1 MPRYICSLPNTKKA
15 GRIPE
20 LITDDLK
27 KIEDFARRWDQP
39 GRGVYDCVGVLKEG
53 ARRRSREVIA
63 ELVQLHV
70 DIDFK
75 DIVDSPDN
83 VDRRLR
89 QLPLLPTEIR
99 NSGGGRHVIYRL
111 KEPIDASEPEFER
124 ACDLLKRL
132 TACLCGDPAPAHPAA
147 LLRRPG
153 THNTKREKPV
163 LCEVMWRGGD
173 AVDITEIET
182 LLDRL
187 QGAPLFARG
196 DRGNGHDRHSPFEHS
211 AEKTPVDVAERLAAM
226 QFKGRGESA
235 MHTTQLACTASLLRA
250 GCTVDHVVAEVLEAT
265 RAAVAGDA
273 RTAKWNW
280 ATEELEIRR
289 MCTDFI
295 SNLHP
300 ELSVLLP
307 DELRTKFEA
316 AIAAGKTPKVVYARH
331 IGWHV
336 RSFENNE
343 PEPANNPQAKAAEQ
357 APEPG
362 KTSAPFVLRPF
373 VPFDPAGLPPRQWLY
388 GRHYQRRTVSGTV
401 APGGFGK
408 TTLCMVEAVAMATCR
423 NLLGEQPEQRLRCW
437 YHNGE
442 DSLEELNRRLA
453 AICQHFGIPQEEL
466 SGWFFMTS
474 GNEVPLRVAKGY
486 SNLVIDTRLIK
497 HITEA
502 IGDNQIDAA
511 TLDPLV
517 TLHGVPENDT
527 GKMDTVVRIFA
538 SITDT
543 QDCAIELSH
552 HTRKLLAGSSAD
564 YVVDDMRGAGS
575 MKDAMRAVRMLNLMT
590 KTDAESTGIPEH
602 ERPSYFR
609 VDRVKA
615 NNAPPASA
623 AIWRRF
629 VNVDLPNGDEV
640 GVVVP
645 WEFPGQG
652 AAPSPEKAEAE
663 RKAEEV
669 FLRLL
674 DRFVREERNVSDRGP
689 QAAPTVF
696 AKEAE
701 AKGAKLGK
709 AVLADAMRRLF
720 AAGRIRIETYGRPS
734 REYRRIVRV

>member
-1 MPRYICSLPNTKKA
+1 VEKFLDR
-15 GRIPE
+15 
-20 LITDDLK
+20 
-27 KIEDFARRWDQP
+27 
-39 GRGVYDCVGVLKEG
+39 VEG
-53 ARRRSREVIA
+53 AELFTRRA
-63 ELVQLHV
+63 Q
-70 DIDFK
+70 
-75 DIVDSPDN
+75 
-83 VDRRLR
+83 
-89 QLPLLPTEIR
+89 
-99 NSGGGRHVIYRL
+99 
-111 KEPIDASEPEFER
+111 
-124 ACDLLKRL
+124 
-132 TACLCGDPAPAHPAA
+132 
-147 LLRRPG
+147 
-153 THNTKREKPV
+153 
-163 LCEVMWRGGD
+163 
-173 AVDITEIET
+173 
-182 LLDRL
+182 
-187 QGAPLFARG
+187 
-196 DRGNGHDRHSPFEHS
+196 GNGHDRHSPFEPA
-211 AEKTPVDVAERLAAM
+211 AEKTPVDVAERLAVM
-226 QFKGRGESA
+226 RFKGHGDSA
-235 MHTTQLACTASLLRA
+235 VHMTQLACTAALLRA
-250 GCTVDHVVAEVLEAT
+250 GCTVDHIVGEVLEAT
-265 RAAVAGDA
+265 RKAVAGDA

-280 ATEELEIRR
+280 ATEELDIRR
-289 MCTDFI
+289 MCVDFI
-295 SNLHP
+295 STKHP

-307 DELRTKFEA
+307 DELHAKFEA
-316 AIAAGKTPKVVYARH
+316 AIAAGKIAKVVYARH

-343 PEPANNPQAKAAEQ
+343 PSKAANNSQAGTTEQKAE
-357 APEPG
+357 PE
-362 KTSAPFVLRPF
+362 KTAAAFTLRPF
-373 VPFDPAGLPPRQWLY
+373 VPFDPAALPPRQWLY

-401 APGGFGK
+401 SPGGTGK

-423 NLLGEQPEQRLRCW
+423 NLLGEQPEQRLRVW

-442 DSLEELNRRLA
+442 DSLQELNRRLA

-466 SGWFFMTS
+466 RDWFFMTS

-497 HITEA
+497 CITEA
-502 IGDNQIDAA
+502 IGDNQIDTA

-538 SITDT
+538 SISDT

-552 HTRKLLAGSSAD
+552 HTRKLLAGSTAD
-564 YVVDDMRGAGS
+564 YALDDMRGAGS
-575 MKDAMRAVRMLNLMT
+575 AKDAMRAVRMLNVMA

-652 AAPSPEKAEAE
+652 SAPSPEKAAAE
-663 RKAEEV
+663 HKAEEM

-674 DRFVREERNVSDRGP
+674 DRLVLEDRNVSDHGP
-689 QAAPTVF
+689 RAAPTVF

-709 AVLADAMRRLF
+709 AALADAMRRLF
-720 AAGRIRIETYGRPS
+720 AAGRIRMETYGRPS
-734 REYRRIVRV
+734 REARRIVRA

>member
-1 MPRYICSLPNTKKA
+1 MRYVCSLPNEKKA
-15 GRIPE
+15 GRIPQ
-20 LITDDLK
+20 LFSDDPAAIKAFVK
-27 KIEDFARRWDQP
+27 KWDQP
-39 GRGVYDCVGVLKEG
+39 GRGVFYCVGILKPGATRRCREELAAIEG
-53 ARRRSREVIA
+53 
-63 ELVQLHV
+63 LHF
-70 DIDFK
+70 DIDYK
-75 DIVDSPDN
+75 DISEPPDEIE
-83 VDRRLR
+83 RRLR
-89 QLPLLPTEIR
+89 RLSLPTTLR
-99 NSGGGRHVIYRL
+99 RSGGGVHVLISL
-111 KEPIDASEPEFER
+111 KEPATDGPEIER
-124 ACDLLKRL
+124 TEAALKRL
-132 TACLCGDPAPAHPAA
+132 TAYLCADPAPAHPVA
-147 LLRRPG
+147 LLRYPG
-153 THNTKREKPV
+153 THNTKRGKPILV
-163 LCEVMWRGGD
+163 ERVWDGSAC
-173 AVDITEIET
+173 DITEVENF
-182 LLDRL
+182 LDRVE
-187 QGAPLFARG
+187 GRELFTRRA
-196 DRGNGHDRHSPFEHS
+196 RGNGRDHHSPFEQP

-226 QFKGRGESA
+226 RFKGRGDNA
-235 MHTTQLACTASLLRA
+235 VHTTQLACTASLLRD
-250 GCTVDHVVAEVLEAT
+250 GCTVDHVVVEVLEAT
-265 RAAVAGDA
+265 RKAVAGDA
-273 RTAKWNW
+273 RAAKWNW

-289 MCTDFI
+289 MCADFI
-295 SNLHP
+295 SSLHP
-300 ELSVLLP
+300 ELCVLLP
-307 DELRTKFEA
+307 DELRAKFEA

-336 RSFENNE
+336 RSFENNG
-343 PEPANNPQAKAAEQ
+343 PNPASNSQAEASEQKPKAE
-357 APEPG
+357 
-362 KTSAPFVLRPF
+362 KISAPFTLRPF
-373 VPFDPAGLPPRQWLY
+373 VPFDPASLPPRQWLY

-423 NLLGEQPEQRLRCW
+423 NLLGEQPEQRLRVW

-442 DSLEELNRRLA
+442 DSLQELNRRLA
-453 AICQHFGIPQEEL
+453 AICQHFHIPQEEL
-466 SGWFFMTS
+466 RDWFFMTS

-552 HTRKLLAGSSAD
+552 HTRKLLAGSTAD
-564 YVVDDMRGAGS
+564 YAVDDMRGAGS

-590 KTDAESTGIPEH
+590 KADAESTGIPER

-652 AAPSPEKAEAE
+652 APSPEKAAAE
-663 RKAEEV
+663 QKAEET

-674 DRFVREERNVSDRGP
+674 DRFVLEDRNVSDHGP
-689 QAAPTVF
+689 RAAPTVF

-709 AVLADAMRRLF
+709 AALADAMRRLF
-720 AAGRIRIETYGRPS
+720 AAGRIRMETYGRAS
-734 REYRRIVRV
+734 RESRRIVRS